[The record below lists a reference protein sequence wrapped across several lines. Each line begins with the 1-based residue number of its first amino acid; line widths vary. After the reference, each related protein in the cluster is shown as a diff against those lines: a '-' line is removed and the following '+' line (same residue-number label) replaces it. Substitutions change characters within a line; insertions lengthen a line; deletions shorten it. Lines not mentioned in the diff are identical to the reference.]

1 MSKKIVLCMGVFV
14 ILWASDKPITNVRFD
29 MKKLILLFS
38 LMALLFLVACRSGG
52 NATEGQTEAGGLTT
66 DYSDALSVQG
76 QLALGTVQLEETDLA
91 VTEAQAAEL
100 LPLWRA
106 LQSLISSDTTAQMEL
121 EAVVKQI
128 GNTMTDEQIA
138 TIVAMEL
145 TTDSLTELQESGAL
159 AFGGGRNATQSD
171 FDEGFAFP
179 DGGFAGGPPGGGGG
193 FAGGPPVGGGDFAG
207 GVPGAA
213 AGTTGEV
220 DEDTIATRQAQF
232 ENGDFQERML
242 MNFVIRL
249 LEQKTGQVFAGP
261 GNFNQILLNTLSESL
276 DLTIEA
282 LQAQMTEGQTP
293 AEIIAA
299 NGGDAAAIQ
308 SELVA
313 ALGETELPGEIDAA
327 AFVEA
332 WLQGNM
338 GSDLP
343 PTTEE

>member
-1 MSKKIVLCMGVFV
+1 
-14 ILWASDKPITNVRFD
+14 

-38 LMALLFLVACRSGG
+38 LMVLLFLVACRTGG
-52 NATEGQTEAGGLTT
+52 NATEAEATEGQTEAGGLTT
-66 DYSDALSVQG
+66 DYRDALSVQG

-100 LPLWRA
+100 LPLWQA
-106 LQSLISSDTTAQMEL
+106 LQSLINSDTTAQMEL
-121 EAVVKQI
+121 DAVVKQI

-138 TIVAMEL
+138 TIGAMEL

-159 AFGGGRNATQSD
+159 AFGGGRNATQAD

-179 DGGFAGGPPGGGGG
+179 GGDFAGGPPGGGGDFAGGPPGGGGG

-207 GVPGAA
+207 GAPGAA

-220 DEDTIATRQAQF
+220 DEDAIATRQARF
-232 ENGDFQERML
+232 ENGDSQERML
-242 MNFVIRL
+242 MNFVIL
-249 LEQKTGQVFAGP
+249 LLGQKMGQVLTGP
-261 GNFNQILLNTLSESL
+261 GNFNQILLATLSESL
-276 DLTIEA
+276 DLTIEE
-282 LQAQMTEGQTP
+282 LQTQMTEGQTP
-293 AEIIAA
+293 AEIIEV

-313 ALGETELPGEIDAA
+313 ALGETELPGEVDAA

-332 WLQGNM
+332 WLQGDM
-338 GSDLP
+338 GVDPP

>member
-1 MSKKIVLCMGVFV
+1 
-14 ILWASDKPITNVRFD
+14 
-29 MKKLILLFS
+29 MKKLILFFS
-38 LMALLFLVACRSGG
+38 LMVLLFLVACRGGG
-52 NATEGQTEAGGLTT
+52 NATEAGATEGQTEAGGLTT
-66 DYSDALSVQG
+66 DYRDALSVQG

-100 LPLWRA
+100 LPLWQA
-106 LQSLISSDTTAQMEL
+106 LQSLINSDTTAPMEL

-128 GNTMTDEQIA
+128 SNAMTGEQIA
-138 TIVAMEL
+138 AIAALEL

-159 AFGGGRNATQSD
+159 AFGGRNASQDGSD
-171 FDEGFAFP
+171 EEFAFP
-179 DGGFAGGPPGGGGG
+179 GGGFAGGPPGGGGG

-207 GVPGAA
+207 GAPGAA
-213 AGTTGEV
+213 AGITGEV
-220 DEDTIATRQAQF
+220 DEDAMATRQAEF
-232 ENGDFQERML
+232 ESGDFQERML
-242 MNFVIRL
+242 LNFVIRL
-249 LEQKTGQVFAGP
+249 LGQKTGQVFAGP
-261 GNFNQILLNTLSESL
+261 GNFNQILLTTLSESL
-276 DLTIEA
+276 DLTIEE

-293 AEIIAA
+293 AEIIEA

-313 ALGETELPGEIDAA
+313 ALGETELPGKVDAA

-338 GSDLP
+338 GGDSP